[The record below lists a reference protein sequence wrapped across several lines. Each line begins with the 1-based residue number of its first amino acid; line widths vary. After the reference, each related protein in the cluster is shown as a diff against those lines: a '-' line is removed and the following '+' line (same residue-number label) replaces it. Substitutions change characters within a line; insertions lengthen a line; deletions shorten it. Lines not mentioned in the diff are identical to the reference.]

1 MRMTTEPR
9 YLPRAISSTGDSAH
23 VRSMAREW
31 GLRFLGWQFGRVGD
45 RSFFSRGG
53 LEHHVI
59 HTSEVGGKEKGKR
72 KGGGCIQPH
81 TTGFQATR
89 RT

>member
-1 MRMTTEPR
+1 MTIEPR

-45 RSFFSRGG
+45 RCFFLRGG
-53 LEHHVI
+53 LEHHI
-59 HTSEVGGKEKGKR
+59 MHTSEVGGKEKGLGEGR
-72 KGGGCIQPH
+72 RLH
-81 TTGFQATR
+81 TAAHNWLSGYP
-89 RT
+89 